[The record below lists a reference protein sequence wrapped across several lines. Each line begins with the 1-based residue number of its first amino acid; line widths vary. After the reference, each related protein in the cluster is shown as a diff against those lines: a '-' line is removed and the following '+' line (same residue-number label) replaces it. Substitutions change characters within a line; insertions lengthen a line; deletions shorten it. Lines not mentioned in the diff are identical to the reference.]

1 MPYVR
6 SGDAAIYYEIE
17 GSGPG
22 LVLMHG
28 TTGSTQEWRDGGYV
42 DALRATHQLVLIDQR
57 GHGKSDK
64 PHNSK
69 LYDWELLVDD
79 VIAVL
84 NDCGLDAPIV
94 AGYSAGSFIAL
105 GLAMTHPERVSALVL
120 GGASTQW
127 AGASAR
133 VLEFLSQGMESFLRA
148 TLEANGPLPQR
159 DRNRILAND
168 PEAVAASLQGTRCL
182 PSKEMLAQFS
192 KPSFIFVGEQDPRLA
207 SSKEMVSWLPN
218 AELAVVPGR
227 DHYHTFFSSELVLP
241 HLNRFLDTV

>member
-1 MPYVR
+1 
-6 SGDAAIYYEIE
+6 
-17 GSGPG
+17 
-22 LVLMHG
+22 MHG

-42 DALRATHQLVLIDQR
+42 DALRARHQLVLIDQR

-64 PHNSK
+64 PHDPA

-79 VIAVL
+79 VVAVL
-84 NDCGLDAPIV
+84 DDCGLNAPPDMLCSLCRLVHCPWSRHDAPRASQCPRTRWREHTMGRCKCPRPGVPIP
-94 AGYSAGSFIAL
+94 GDGELSSRDPGS
-105 GLAMTHPERVSALVL
+105 
-120 GGASTQW
+120 
-127 AGASAR
+127 
-133 VLEFLSQGMESFLRA
+133 
-148 TLEANGPLPQR
+148 QR
-159 DRNRILAND
+159 DHCHNETEIASWPTI

-241 HLNRFLDTV
+241 HLKRFLDRV